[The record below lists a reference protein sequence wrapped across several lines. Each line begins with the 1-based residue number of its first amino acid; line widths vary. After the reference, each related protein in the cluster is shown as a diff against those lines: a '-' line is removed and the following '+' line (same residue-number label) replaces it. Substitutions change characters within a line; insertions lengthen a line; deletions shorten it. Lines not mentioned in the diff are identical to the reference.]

1 MWYNIIEKLYKV
13 KCTVRWNM
21 GFSYDKLWKKLIDEK
36 MNKLDLQQAIKT
48 TPRTIAKMGRDENV
62 SMEILGRIC
71 RYFKCDISE
80 VLEYRNE

>member
-1 MWYNIIEKLYKV
+1 
-13 KCTVRWNM
+13 M

-36 MNKLDLQQAIKT
+36 MNKLDLQKAINT
-48 TPRTIAKMGRDENV
+48 TPHTIAKMGRDENV

-80 VLEYRNE
+80 VLEYRILDNKGDTKWQKVKIK